1 MVSAVGALRRRL
13 VLTRAYSHVFSRRT
27 LELPLQAIREKPMA
41 VAEIHFHSHLPT
53 CIALRDLAEARESFS
68 KKCSQTL

>member
-13 VLTRAYSHVFSRRT
+13 VLTRVNSNNLSCRT
-27 LELPLQAIREKPMA
+27 LELSLQAIRAKPMA

-68 KKCSQTL
+68 EK